1 MAYRRPLRMAYRRS
15 VLAGLKARGARQ
27 RAQDI
32 PDAGLVFKAH
42 RLSYHS
48 TLGSRVIEKKKK
60 LKASTFDASQGKS
73 LESSSHLRQILQK

>member
-1 MAYRRPLRMAYRRS
+1 MAYRRS
-15 VLAGLKARGARQ
+15 ELAGLEAGGARQ

-60 LKASTFDASQGKS
+60 LKTSSFDVFKGKS
-73 LESSSHLRQILQK
+73 LTSLASDSTKV